1 MKLGVID
8 YGAGNLRSVLN
19 TFEAAGVTGHLVRTP
34 EDAAGVTHLVLPG
47 VGAFGDCAEKLRRQN
62 LVPLVRAW
70 IERDRPF
77 LGICV
82 GYQVLFE
89 SGEESGQV
97 PGLGILKGRV
107 VRFSESELKV
117 PHMGWNSVAL
127 TDPADPIW
135 KGMGKEPYFYF
146 VHSYYPQPEDESLI
160 AAFCTYGVRFCCR
173 CQARQSGRHPVPP
186 GKKPETGR
194 ETAEKLY
201 FPVSRKLPAHRLPL
215 FSLTARGK
223 EER

>member
-70 IERDRPF
+70 IE
-77 LGICV
+77 
-82 GYQVLFE
+82 LFE

-127 TDPADPIW
+127 TDPSDPIW

-146 VHSYYPQPEDESLI
+146 VHSYYPQPEDKSLI
-160 AAFCTYGVRFCCR
+160 AAFCTYGVRFAAAVR
-173 CQARQSGRHPVPP
+173 RGNLVATQFHP
-186 GKKPETGR
+186 
-194 ETAEKLY
+194 EK
-201 FPVSRKLPAHRLPL
+201 SQKLGVKLL
-215 FSLTARGK
+215 KNFISL
-223 EER
+223 

>member
-70 IERDRPF
+70 IEQDRPF

-127 TDPADPIW
+127 TDPSDPIW

-146 VHSYYPQPEDESLI
+146 VHSYYPQPEDKSLI
-160 AAFCTYGVRFCCR
+160 AAFCTYGVRFAAAVR
-173 CQARQSGRHPVPP
+173 RGNLVVTQFHP
-186 GKKPETGR
+186 
-194 ETAEKLY
+194 EK
-201 FPVSRKLPAHRLPL
+201 SQKLGVKLL
-215 FSLTARGK
+215 KNFISL
-223 EER
+223 